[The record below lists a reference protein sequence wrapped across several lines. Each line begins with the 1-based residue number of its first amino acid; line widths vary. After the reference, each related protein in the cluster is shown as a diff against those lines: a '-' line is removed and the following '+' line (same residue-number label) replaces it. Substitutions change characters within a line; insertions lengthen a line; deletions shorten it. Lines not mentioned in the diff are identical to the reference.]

1 MRCLRVRLVTGLPGS
16 LEAKPG
22 RQYGGPAQWS
32 AGDGVWCSPGGTL
45 RKRPQDTKAA
55 RSAERR
61 AASLTDAVCAS
72 KAQTE
77 FDYAGPRRSVP
88 FWGKRKEDKGG
99 PAPAVTGLRSIG

>member
-55 RSAERR
+55 RGAERR
-61 AASLTDAVCAS
+61 AASFRT
-72 KAQTE
+72 
-77 FDYAGPRRSVP
+77 RSVP
-88 FWGKRKEDKGG
+88 QRRRQSLTTPALGAPSPFGEKEKEDKGG
-99 PAPAVTGLRSIG
+99 PAPTVTGMRSVG